1 LMRKESS
8 LSAKMT
14 EERIVADTYAWV
26 ELFIGSEK
34 GEKAKQVLANAD
46 MVYTPDTVLAEIARK
61 YLREGAGE
69 DVIIERLKLIVKC
82 SQVVNVNFEIAMESA
97 KGYLELMEKAK
108 QEKLRDPGLFDAIV
122 LAVARVC
129 TAEVLTGDEH
139 FKGLKETIWIGQ
151 DLSLSNR
158 NKEG

>member
-1 LMRKESS
+1 MRKESS

-34 GEKAKQVLANAD
+34 GEKAKEVLANAD
-46 MVYTPDTVLAEIARK
+46 MVYTPDIVLAEIARK
-61 YLREGAGE
+61 YLREGVGE
-69 DVIIERLKLIVKC
+69 DVIIERLKLMVKC

-97 KGYLELMEKAK
+97 KAYLELKEKAK
-108 QEKLRDPGLFDAIV
+108 QERLRDPGLFDAIV
-122 LAVARVC
+122 LAVAK
-129 TAEVLTGDEH
+129 AYSAKVLTGDEH

-151 DLSLSNR
+151 NRSNK

>member
-1 LMRKESS
+1 MRKESN

-34 GEKAKQVLANAD
+34 GEKAKEVLANAD
-46 MVYTPDTVLAEIARK
+46 MVYTPDIVLAEIARK
-61 YLREGAGE
+61 YLREGVGE
-69 DVIIERLKLIVKC
+69 DVIIERLKLMVKC

-97 KGYLELMEKAK
+97 KAYLELKEKAK
-108 QEKLRDPGLFDAIV
+108 QERLRRDPGLFDAIV
-122 LAVARVC
+122 LAVAK
-129 TAEVLTGDEH
+129 AYSAKVLTGDEH
-139 FKGLKETIWIGQ
+139 FKCLKETIWIGQ
-151 DLSLSNR
+151 NRSNK